1 MKLQPRPPEMRS
13 GPGRA
18 VILAIGSDGDAD
30 ESNQGTPYDSPS
42 RVPLLGP
49 GKKKDNLRERRLRRR
64 VQFEARRAR
73 FNEVMAAADEEEEIR
88 DQEARRKQEEAS
100 LQLNDK
106 DTRNGGASSSSRLVN
121 PRMSLLGK
129 PINYRSNRR
138 DVKYRKLQAKLYNFL
153 ERPTGR
159 TAATYH
165 VLVFVIVFLC
175 LGLSVVSTVDENEFR
190 QEAESALF
198 YLEIIVVV
206 WFGVEFLVRLWSSG
220 CRSRYQGFFGRLR
233 FIRSPFCII
242 DIITVCAS
250 LVVLSSP
257 DGQMFAA
264 SALRGLRFFQILRM
278 VRMDRRGGT
287 WKLLGSV
294 VYAHRQELITTIYIG
309 MLGLVFS
316 SFLIYVVEKD
326 VNPKFNSFADS
337 LWWGVITLCTVGYG
351 DAVPE
356 TWKGKMIASCC
367 ALLGISFFALPAG
380 ILGSGFALK
389 VQQQQ
394 RQKHMIRRRVPAATL
409 IQCLWRCY
417 AADENSCSEATW
429 KIHMV
434 AQRSPP
440 PDKGK
445 NRLNTE
451 DPNDPSGSESLNPN
465 DRRFSLTS
473 LFRRN
478 SFKNN
483 TSFVTR
489 FNTLRR
495 GRSTIHSPASHAS
508 RDKLQPTNASADNL
522 SHNGDASETPGESK
536 FGRNKSSDASRL
548 PSRTN
553 SLIPSSRA
561 ASRRESRSHSR
572 TTSPINLTGGSGG
585 GGAGG
590 GTDDAT
596 LPLVLCSL
604 LQREFSGSKS
614 PGRRKNRKGEQEEE
628 DEEDEE
634 EQLAPITLT
643 RQHKGAI
650 RAIRKLKYM
659 AARRRFKEALKPYDV
674 KDVIESYSAGH
685 ADLVS
690 KVRGLQQRLDQI
702 LGRQGSKAKDVY
714 DSKQSLASR
723 IVKTE
728 RQVDDIEEK
737 LERLITMYEEDR
749 KRIQN
754 QSYSSPQCP
763 PCTPMATSPSP
774 PYNPYQPH
782 LPINQQMSL
791 SGSTVL
797 TTVPS
802 SSLTKPRPI
811 LVDPTLVG
819 GSDPPSPSVPAVTN
833 ASSFH
838 YTSSLK
844 HHFPA
849 KKPMIKKRVTLSS
862 CTINASTTTTADEA
876 NASRSF
882 PPTYSGVGGSSHP
895 TAGSRTADEGPSSS
909 SGGPAAS
916 STTITTEHEL
926 STEKPNSSIPTE
938 YMQRHQ
944 PIEEHD
950 SQASSL
956 SSMIPP
962 SVRIEGCTPPSES
975 SVEGELFN
983 LPRGSIDST
992 LEFRYSDLDE
1002 TLKEGDDD
1010 GEDDEYD
1017 QEDESLN
1024 LLLTSGARTH
1034 GTSEVVIQPTSL
1046 PRDITPSIRSIPTV
1060 IVEEGGESESS
1071 VGSSRVLVRR
1081 SESSPCPHS
1090 HPDLPRDIP

>member
-445 NRLNTE
+445 NRKLSFDDFRRKSIQIRDRIILSNANATQT
-451 DPNDPSGSESLNPN
+451 NLGQSHGSSGSAADLIASNASCSVSP
-465 DRRFSLTS
+465 SS
-473 LFRRN
+473 

-536 FGRNKSSDASRL
+536 FGRNKSSD
-548 PSRTN
+548 
-553 SLIPSSRA
+553 
-561 ASRRESRSHSR
+561 
-572 TTSPINLTGGSGG
+572 
-585 GGAGG
+585 
-590 GTDDAT
+590 
-596 LPLVLCSL
+596 
-604 LQREFSGSKS
+604 
-614 PGRRKNRKGEQEEE
+614 
-628 DEEDEE
+628 DEE

-650 RAIRKLKYM
+650 RAIRKILFMVAK
-659 AARRRFKEALKPYDV
+659 RKFKQAFRPYDV
-674 KDVIESYSAGH
+674 KDVLEQYSAGH
-685 ADLVS
+685 ADLLC
-690 KVRGLQQRLDQI
+690 KVKFLQNRLDQI

>member
-445 NRLNTE
+445 NRKLSFDDFRRKSIQIRDRIILSNANATQT
-451 DPNDPSGSESLNPN
+451 NLGQSHGSSGSAADLIASNASCSVSP
-465 DRRFSLTS
+465 SS
-473 LFRRN
+473 

-536 FGRNKSSDASRL
+536 FGRNKSSD
-548 PSRTN
+548 
-553 SLIPSSRA
+553 
-561 ASRRESRSHSR
+561 
-572 TTSPINLTGGSGG
+572 
-585 GGAGG
+585 
-590 GTDDAT
+590 
-596 LPLVLCSL
+596 
-604 LQREFSGSKS
+604 
-614 PGRRKNRKGEQEEE
+614 
-628 DEEDEE
+628 DEE

-650 RAIRKLKYM
+650 RAIRKMLM
-659 AARRRFKEALKPYDV
+659 MRARKRFKNSLKPYDV
-674 KDVIESYSAGH
+674 KDVIEQYSAGH
-685 ADLVS
+685 SDLIL
-690 KVRGLQQRLDQI
+690 KVRQMQMRLDQI

>member
-1 MKLQPRPPEMRS
+1 
-13 GPGRA
+13 
-18 VILAIGSDGDAD
+18 
-30 ESNQGTPYDSPS
+30 
-42 RVPLLGP
+42 
-49 GKKKDNLRERRLRRR
+49 
-64 VQFEARRAR
+64 
-73 FNEVMAAADEEEEIR
+73 
-88 DQEARRKQEEAS
+88 
-100 LQLNDK
+100 
-106 DTRNGGASSSSRLVN
+106 
-121 PRMSLLGK
+121 MSLLGK

-440 PDKGK
+440 P
-445 NRLNTE
+445 
-451 DPNDPSGSESLNPN
+451 
-465 DRRFSLTS
+465 
-473 LFRRN
+473 
-478 SFKNN
+478 FKNN

-650 RAIRKLKYM
+650 RAIRKMLMMRARKRFKNSLKPYDVKDVIEQYSAGHSDLILKLKYM

-849 KKPMIKKRVTLSS
+849 KKPMIKKRVTL
-862 CTINASTTTTADEA
+862 
-876 NASRSF
+876 
-882 PPTYSGVGGSSHP
+882 
-895 TAGSRTADEGPSSS
+895 
-909 SGGPAAS
+909 
-916 STTITTEHEL
+916 
-926 STEKPNSSIPTE
+926 
-938 YMQRHQ
+938 
-944 PIEEHD
+944 
-950 SQASSL
+950 
-956 SSMIPP
+956 
-962 SVRIEGCTPPSES
+962 
-975 SVEGELFN
+975 
-983 LPRGSIDST
+983 
-992 LEFRYSDLDE
+992 
-1002 TLKEGDDD
+1002 
-1010 GEDDEYD
+1010 
-1017 QEDESLN
+1017 
-1024 LLLTSGARTH
+1024 
-1034 GTSEVVIQPTSL
+1034 
-1046 PRDITPSIRSIPTV
+1046 
-1060 IVEEGGESESS
+1060 
-1071 VGSSRVLVRR
+1071 
-1081 SESSPCPHS
+1081 
-1090 HPDLPRDIP
+1090 

>member
-445 NRLNTE
+445 NRKLSFDDFRRKSIQIRDRIILSNANATQT
-451 DPNDPSGSESLNPN
+451 NLGQSHGSSGSAADLIASNASCSVSP
-465 DRRFSLTS
+465 SS
-473 LFRRN
+473 

-536 FGRNKSSDASRL
+536 FGRNKSSD
-548 PSRTN
+548 
-553 SLIPSSRA
+553 
-561 ASRRESRSHSR
+561 
-572 TTSPINLTGGSGG
+572 
-585 GGAGG
+585 
-590 GTDDAT
+590 
-596 LPLVLCSL
+596 
-604 LQREFSGSKS
+604 
-614 PGRRKNRKGEQEEE
+614 
-628 DEEDEE
+628 DEE

>member
-1 MKLQPRPPEMRS
+1 MQIGESRKDKMSPIIYLIHPPNCHTQS
-13 GPGRA
+13 
-18 VILAIGSDGDAD
+18 ITL
-30 ESNQGTPYDSPS
+30 GT
-42 RVPLLGP
+42 VKGNCTVQ
-49 GKKKDNLRERRLRRR
+49 DN
-64 VQFEARRAR
+64 
-73 FNEVMAAADEEEEIR
+73 
-88 DQEARRKQEEAS
+88 

-294 VYAHRQELITTIYIG
+294 VYAHRQ
-309 MLGLVFS
+309 
-316 SFLIYVVEKD
+316 
-326 VNPKFNSFADS
+326 
-337 LWWGVITLCTVGYG
+337 ITLCTVGYG

-440 PDKGK
+440 PKLSFDDFRRKSIQIRDRIILSNANATQTNLGQSHGSSGSAADLIAS
-445 NRLNTE
+445 NASCSVSPSSSLNTE

-650 RAIRKLKYM
+650 RAIRKILFMVAKRKFKQAFRPYDVKDVLEQYSAGHADLLCKM
-659 AARRRFKEALKPYDV
+659 LMMRARKRFKNSLKPYDV
-674 KDVIESYSAGH
+674 KDVIEQYSAGH
-685 ADLVS
+685 SDLIL
-690 KVRGLQQRLDQI
+690 KVRQMQMRLDQI